1 MHVTK
6 NETPKMHF
14 FGHVAADNVQRAQ
27 VFLALVNRMFF
38 DPSVTLQANSNKN
51 DRRNSTAESY

>member
-6 NETPKMHF
+6 NENPRKCVSLGMLLLL
-14 FGHVAADNVQRAQ
+14 QRAQ

-38 DPSVTLQANSNKN
+38 DPSVTLQANSNTN

>member
-6 NETPKMHF
+6 NETPENEF
-14 FGHVAADNVQRAQ
+14 LWAQ

-38 DPSVTLQANSNKN
+38 DPSVTLQANSNTN

>member
-1 MHVTK
+1 MC
-6 NETPKMHF
+6 F
-14 FGHVAADNVQRAQ
+14 FGHVAADNVQTVQ